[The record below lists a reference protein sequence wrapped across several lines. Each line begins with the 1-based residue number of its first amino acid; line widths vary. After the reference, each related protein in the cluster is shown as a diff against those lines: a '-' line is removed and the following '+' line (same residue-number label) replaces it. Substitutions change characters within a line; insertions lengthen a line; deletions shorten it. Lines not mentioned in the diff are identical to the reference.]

1 MSSPTAKRSGCS
13 AICLPTRIS
22 LASANPVES
31 AIARAVVGHTTQQD
45 EAACP
50 CACPT
55 VTFSIHAAPIR
66 RPDGEILAA
75 VCAFQD
81 VTERHKAQDL
91 LRRQAQMINLSHD
104 AIITATAGHVITGWN
119 AGAEEM
125 YGWTA
130 AEAVGQKSYE
140 LIGTGVAIAEINAS
154 LARDGRWDGEL
165 RNRRRDGA
173 EIAVESRQVQVH
185 GSDGEPAAVLKI
197 NRDITARKRAVEAL
211 RASEEWRTFTQQAAG
226 IGIIDWDLR
235 NNQAKCSEEFFS
247 LYGIEAAAMEP
258 TIAGWLRLVH
268 PDDRGGVERRV
279 ETALRE
285 REPFDVEFRVMRPD
299 GTMGWL
305 AAKVAVFLDRE
316 GRPDRAI
323 AAQMDVTARKQAEEA
338 HYGAQKLESIG
349 LLAGGVAHDF
359 NNLLT
364 TVLGHA
370 SLLLP
375 ESPPAVRE
383 SLEAIIAGSE
393 RAAELTRQL
402 LAYAGKARFHIQDA
416 DLSALVRGMVDLVRL
431 SIPKS
436 IELKLDLAEGL
447 PAIKVDTGQFQQVI
461 MNLVMN
467 GAEAVGQTRN
477 GAVSISTARRV
488 VDGPLAARPGEEL
501 APGLYC
507 CLEVSDTG
515 CGMDAATA
523 GRVFEPFFST
533 KFLGRGLGMA
543 AVAGIMRSHHGAIT
557 VRTIPGR
564 GSTFTVFFPA
574 AGKPAPV
581 QPRETPAED
590 SQGTGTV
597 LVVDDEEIVRRFLV
611 SAVGQYG
618 YDAIETA
625 NGAEALA
632 AIEKHP
638 EITLVLLDIVMPVLG
653 GSDALAEIKRLRP
666 DLPVLVTSGYNEAEA
681 QRLCAPHASLQ
692 FIQKPYTATQLA
704 ARIKA
709 VMAQARARA

>member
-1 MSSPTAKRSGCS
+1 VFSNREAQRLLGDS
-13 AICLPTRIS
+13 LPRRIS

-31 AIARAVVGHTTQQD
+31 AIARAVAGHATQRD
-45 EAACP
+45 EAACGCP
-50 CACPT
+50 CPT
-55 VTFSIHAAPIR
+55 ATFSIHAAPIR

-81 VTERHKAQDL
+81 VSERQKEQSL
-91 LRRQAQMINLSHD
+91 LRKQAQMINLSHD
-104 AIITATAGHVITGWN
+104 AIITATAHHVITGWN
-119 AGAEEM
+119 TGAEEM

-130 AEAVGQKSYE
+130 AEAVGHKSYK
-140 LIGTGVAIAEINAS
+140 LIGTGASVAEIHAT
-154 LARDGRWDGEL
+154 LAREGRWDGEL
-165 RNRRRDGA
+165 LHHRRDGT
-173 EIAVESRQVQVH
+173 EILVESRQMLVPA
-185 GSDGEPAAVLKI
+185 SDGEPAAVLKI

-211 RASEEWRTFTQQAAG
+211 RESEAWRKFTQQAAG

-235 NNQAKCSEEFFS
+235 NNRAKCSEEFCA
-247 LYGIEAAAMEP
+247 LYGIEASALEPAM
-258 TIAGWLRLVH
+258 AGWLRLIH
-268 PDDRGGVERRV
+268 PDDREGVERRV

-285 REPFDVEFRVMRPD
+285 REPFDVEFRVMRPN

-305 AAKVAVFLDRE
+305 AAKVAVFFDGE
-316 GRPDRAI
+316 GRPERAI
-323 AAQMDVTARKQAEEA
+323 AAQMDVTARKSAEEA
-338 HYGAQKLESIG
+338 HYAAQKLESVG

-375 ESPPAVRE
+375 QASPVQRE

-402 LAYAGKARFHIQDA
+402 LAYAGKARFHIREA
-416 DLSALVRGMVDLVRL
+416 DLSALVRGMTDLVRL

-436 IELKLDLAEGL
+436 IELKLDLAENL

-467 GAEAVGQTRN
+467 AAEAIGEGRT
-477 GAVSISTARRV
+477 GTVSIAAARRA
-488 VDGPLAARPGEEL
+488 VDGQLAIRPGEEL
-501 APGLYC
+501 EPGLYC

-515 CGMDAATA
+515 CGMDAGTME
-523 GRVFEPFFST
+523 RVFEPFFST

-543 AVAGIMRSHHGAIT
+543 AVAGIVRSHRGAIA
-557 VRTIPGR
+557 VRSTPGW

-574 AGKPAPV
+574 EGEPARVEV
-581 QPRETPAED
+581 QEAPAED
-590 SQGTGTV
+590 LRGDGTV
-597 LVVDDEEIVRRFLV
+597 LVVEDEEIVRRFLV
-611 SAVGQYG
+611 SAVSQFGYG
-618 YDAIETA
+618 TVEAADGAQALTVLETRSD
-625 NGAEALA
+625 
-632 AIEKHP
+632 
-638 EITLVLLDIVMPVLG
+638 ITVVLLDLVMPVMG
-653 GSDALAEIKRLRP
+653 GGDVLSEIKRLRP

-681 QRLCAPHASLQ
+681 QRLCAPHGNLQ
-692 FIQKPYTATQLA
+692 FIQKPYTAPQLA

-709 VMAQARARA
+709 VMARSEGAG